1 MNSSHTYKL
10 IGNVPLV
17 VILFAII
24 GFYFWLNWSSELPI
38 LGGDH
43 AYLLLMADWLSPFT
57 DSNSGFS
64 PPPVIWNYSPPLYPL
79 LLGLAG
85 GTSSH
90 IHLAHAITITFLT
103 LALIPYFLWAQHEKK
118 NSTLSLALATIF
130 ALLPTTF
137 FQSFGILTE
146 NLYLLLS
153 LLAIWLTA
161 KKDIPLTRLYMAAVT
176 VALAAL
182 TRMVGITLILAF
194 AIHVFLHRR
203 DRWVRL
209 SLISVAPLLLWS
221 ALKRSSADET
231 GYLWILSNI
240 LETKS
245 FASFLSNQLLTQ
257 TQGLWAGWIISFDHA
272 PSLNT
277 MIVGSA
283 IGAICLAGTLHRA
296 YLKKFD
302 AIYLLLYFALL
313 LIWPFTQ
320 AADTSRFLFVAF
332 PILLLHGLR
341 LMQLVTPGFS
351 SLTTVM
357 SVGVYFIAIM
367 LIVVPAEGLI
377 YQRLKMGTESENKQ
391 YLKSIYWYS
400 GKNTEQDIARN
411 RIKINSY
418 KLFASSWRRLDKIV
432 PKEECVYSVD
442 PTWLMLYA
450 QRRSYYPPLAATK
463 DQFLRQ
469 AGACRYFY
477 VASYTRGPY
486 ELFYP
491 RHFLMEGQIV
501 FTDRIEETENRP
513 IIGMLIKLPK
523 K

>member
-1 MNSSHTYKL
+1 MNFSHTYKL
-10 IGNVPLV
+10 IGNTLLTAT
-17 VILFAII
+17 ILAAI

-43 AYLLLMADWLSPFT
+43 AYLLLMTDWLSSFT
-57 DSNSGFS
+57 NSNSGFS

-85 GTSSH
+85 GSSSH
-90 IHLAHAITITFLT
+90 VPITHAITITFLM
-103 LALIPYFLWAQHEKK
+103 LALISYVLWARHETN
-118 NSTLSLALATIF
+118 NSTLPLALAAVF
-130 ALLPTTF
+130 ALLPVTF

-146 NLYLLLS
+146 NLYLSLS
-153 LLAIWLTA
+153 LLAIGLAA
-161 KKDIPLTRLYMAAVT
+161 KKDISLTRLYIAAFA

-182 TRMVGITLILAF
+182 TRMVGVTLILAF
-194 AIHVFLHRR
+194 AIHVFIHRR
-203 DRWVRL
+203 DRWIRL

-221 ALKRSSADET
+221 ILKRSSADQT

-245 FASFLSNQLLTQ
+245 FANFLSSQLLTQ
-257 TQGLWAGWIISFDHA
+257 AQGLWAGWIISFDHD

-277 MIVGSA
+277 MIVGSV
-283 IGAICLAGTLHRA
+283 IGALCLAGTFHRA

-313 LIWPFTQ
+313 LMWPFTQ

-332 PILLLHGLR
+332 PVLLLHGLK
-341 LMQLVTPGFS
+341 LTQLVTSRFS
-351 SLTTVM
+351 PLAAAM
-357 SVGVYFIAIM
+357 CVGVYFIAII

-377 YQRLKMGTESENKQ
+377 YQRLKMGGESENKQ
-391 YLKSIYWYS
+391 YSKSIYWYS
-400 GKNTEQDIARN
+400 GKNTEQDIAHN
-411 RIKINSY
+411 RIKISSY
-418 KLFASSWRRLDKIV
+418 KLFVSSWRKLDEIV
-432 PKEECVYSVD
+432 PKDECVYSVD

-450 QRRSYYPPLAATK
+450 QRRSYYPPLASTK

-491 RHFLMEGQIV
+491 LNFLTEGQIV
-501 FTDRIEETENRP
+501 IIDRADEPNNHP

-523 K
+523 

>member
-1 MNSSHTYKL
+1 MNFSHTYKS
-10 IGNVPLV
+10 ISNVLLV
-17 VILFAII
+17 ATLFATIV
-24 GFYFWLNWSSELPI
+24 FYFWLNWSSELPI
-38 LGGDH
+38 LDGDH
-43 AYLLLMADWLSPFT
+43 AYLLLMTDWLSPFA

-85 GTSSH
+85 GSSSH
-90 IHLAHAITITFLT
+90 IQIAHAITITFLM
-103 LALIPYFLWAQHEKK
+103 LALMSYVLWARHET
-118 NSTLSLALATIF
+118 NSSTLSLALAVVF
-130 ALLPTTF
+130 ALLPVTF

-153 LLAIWLTA
+153 LLAIGLAA
-161 KKDIPLTRLYMAAVT
+161 KTDISLTRLYIVAFV

-194 AIHVFLHRR
+194 AIHVFLCRR
-203 DRWVRL
+203 DQWIRL
-209 SLISVAPLLLWS
+209 SLISAAPLLLWS
-221 ALKRSSADET
+221 ALKRSSDDQT
-231 GYLWILSNI
+231 GYIWILSNI

-245 FASFLSNQLLTQ
+245 LANFLSSQLLAQ
-257 TQGLWAGWIISFDHA
+257 AQGLWAGWIISFDHD

-277 MIVGSA
+277 MIVGSV
-283 IGAICLAGTLHRA
+283 IGALCLAGSFYRA

-332 PILLLHGLR
+332 PILLLHGLK
-341 LMQLVTPGFS
+341 LVQLITPRFS
-351 SLTTVM
+351 QLIAVM
-357 SVGVYFIAIM
+357 GVSVYFIAIM
-367 LIVVPAEGLI
+367 LIAVPAEGLI
-377 YQRLKMGTESENKQ
+377 YQRLKMGAESENKQ

-400 GKNTEQDIARN
+400 GKNTEQNIAHN
-411 RIKINSY
+411 RIKINTY
-418 KLFASSWRRLDKIV
+418 KLFTSSWHKLDETV
-432 PKEECVYSVD
+432 PKDECVYSVD

-450 QRRSYYPPLAATK
+450 QRRSYYPPLASTK
-463 DQFLRQ
+463 DQFLHQ

-491 RHFLMEGQIV
+491 RHFLTEGQIV
-501 FTDRIEETENRP
+501 VINRIEEPNRYV
-513 IIGMLIKLPK
+513 IGMLIKLSK